1 MGNYNWKKNS
11 NTFKNTNAP
20 AIDDEY
26 PENKTNVLQHTKN
39 YDMLSTKE
47 KNETR
52 ELIAGLSAG
61 MGGDNTT
68 QDTTFQDAGT
78 VGGGIAGSYY
88 GPVGSMAG
96 AAAGNLV
103 GKGIDYMTSE
113 KQADNQLER
122 QKELQN
128 QANQMN
134 EENVRRQAVAQVT
147 GMQQAGMNP
156 ANTTFTGAPTVQS
169 GSAAMG
175 NAGTMGNIFDG
186 LAQVIQAI
194 KAPTEIEHA
203 SAQIAKEQ
211 AETSKT
217 RKETDIILPKQ
228 AENIEK
234 ATGKLAA
241 ETKNEQNLNL
251 QFEQM
256 NEFVTDT
263 AKGVFDS
270 YRAQLKATGQ
280 WEELPLKTRITIEEL
295 ADGNL
300 EMNAGALEGLN
311 RVIASTG
318 NISATDK
325 QIIENT
331 KNMIIDIQQM
341 KDKKIMDAFKNLPEK
356 QYRKISKEISLIT
369 KQISLVETEDQA
381 KAIEARIRNL
391 ENPYLM
397 LDLGQ
402 EKELKNYVKIEAA
415 KETADLLKGILN
427 AKVNA
432 KKQKKGSRTTTKG
445 PKGKTTTTTEYF

>member
-1 MGNYNWKKNS
+1 MSNYNWKKKS
-11 NTFKNTNAP
+11 HTIKNTNEIAM
-20 AIDDEY
+20 DDEY
-26 PENKTNVLQHTKN
+26 PTNKTNVLQHTKN
-39 YDMLSTKE
+39 YDMLNNTKGE
-47 KNETR
+47 NETR
-52 ELIAGLSAG
+52 QLIASLSG
-61 MGGDNTT
+61 QETGDNT
-68 QDTTFQDAGT
+68 FSNIGT
-78 VGGGIAGSYY
+78 ATGGAAGSYY

-96 AAAGNLV
+96 AAAGNLI
-103 GKGIDYMTSE
+103 GHQIDYVTSE
-113 KQADNQLER
+113 KQADNQLAR
-122 QKELQN
+122 QRELQM
-128 QANQMN
+128 QANEMN
-134 EENVRRQAVAQVT
+134 AENVRMQAQAQTT
-147 GMQQAGMNP
+147 GMKQAGMNP
-156 ANTTFTGAPTVQS
+156 AGTSYTAAPTVQA
-169 GSAAMG
+169 GTAAMG
-175 NAGTMGNIFDG
+175 NAGQMGNVFDG

-194 KAPTEIEHA
+194 KAPTEIEHTT
-203 SAQIAKEQ
+203 AQIAKEQ
-211 AETSKT
+211 AETGKT
-217 RKETDIILPKQ
+217 KKETDVILPRQ

-263 AKGVFDS
+263 SKGVFDS

-280 WEELPLKTRITIEEL
+280 WDELPLKTRMTIEEL

-300 EMNAGALEGLN
+300 ELNAGALEGLN
-311 RVIASTG
+311 RVIATTE
-318 NISATDK
+318 NISTTDK

-369 KQISLVETEDQA
+369 KQINLVETEDQA

-415 KETADLLKGILN
+415 KEAADLLKGILN

-432 KKQKKGSRTTTKG
+432 KKQKKGSTTTTRG
-445 PKGKTTTTTEYF
+445 SKGKTTSTTEYF